1 MAKGSTG
8 WAFIGTLP
16 ILGFILVMLAKKKD
30 AYARFYAKQGLALGI
45 GLIVG
50 DIVLTILVITIPLVL
65 IWNIVCFV
73 LWILSVINAF
83 SGKQKAT
90 PFLGRLAARF

>member
-1 MAKGSTG
+1 MASESKG

-16 ILGFILVMLAKKKD
+16 IIGFIIVMLAKKSDK
-30 AYARFYAKQGLALGI
+30 YAMFYAKQGLALGI
-45 GLIVG
+45 IQIVG
-50 DIVLTILVITIPLVL
+50 HIVLTVLVITIPLLL
-65 IWNIVCFV
+65 IWNPIMLV

-90 PFLGRLAARF
+90 PLVGKLAARF